1 MKTISMHRL
10 LHSFFFV
17 AFGVYICVD
26 SIWIQYSTPILY
38 TALLIGICSVLFSPG
53 HKVRIDGFVLLFLAF
68 AGYVCLST
76 FWSVAGNAFIGAARI
91 VLKYSIATVVLYW
104 NIKSVEDINKL
115 LSILWIAG
123 IVMALYSI
131 KFYGLN
137 YMLTAISHGI
147 RLGGEIIQINGF
159 GYTTA
164 IALCLSYTNM
174 FYNRRRVGK
183 FLNILAMPPLFLCV
197 LSSGSR
203 RSFIAVLAFII
214 FFTFYQK
221 GIGKKYWKIVFV
233 AFALIV
239 IGNILINAGI
249 LDSLFVRFS
258 ELENYTKSGNTDY
271 EGDLYRVKLIQ
282 LGAQYFI
289 QNPLFGSGA
298 NAFRTLNISY
308 FGTSIASHNN
318 VIEILVNYGI
328 IGAVLYYGNWIR
340 ALKVSFRYRKRS
352 QEAMILF
359 VMMISLILLA
369 EMTTITHIDS
379 MTEYIIMTA
388 GSSLFFV
395 VGAKDEKIKIGRCN
409 DNKKISSL
417 D

>member
-1 MKTISMHRL
+1 M
-10 LHSFFFV
+10 
-17 AFGVYICVD
+17 
-26 SIWIQYSTPILY
+26 
-38 TALLIGICSVLFSPG
+38 
-53 HKVRIDGFVLLFLAF
+53 
-68 AGYVCLST
+68 
-76 FWSVAGNAFIGAARI
+76 
-91 VLKYSIATVVLYW
+91 
-104 NIKSVEDINKL
+104 
-115 LSILWIAG
+115 
-123 IVMALYSI
+123 
-131 KFYGLN
+131 
-137 YMLTAISHGI
+137 
-147 RLGGEIIQINGF
+147 
-159 GYTTA
+159 
-164 IALCLSYTNM
+164 
-174 FYNRRRVGK
+174 
-183 FLNILAMPPLFLCV
+183 
-197 LSSGSR
+197 
-203 RSFIAVLAFII
+203 
-214 FFTFYQK
+214 
-221 GIGKKYWKIVFV
+221 

>member
-137 YMLTAISHGI
+137 Y
-147 RLGGEIIQINGF
+147 
-159 GYTTA
+159 
-164 IALCLSYTNM
+164 
-174 FYNRRRVGK
+174 K
-183 FLNILAMPPLFLCV
+183 FA
-197 LSSGSR
+197 
-203 RSFIAVLAFII
+203 
-214 FFTFYQK
+214 
-221 GIGKKYWKIVFV
+221 
-233 AFALIV
+233 
-239 IGNILINAGI
+239 
-249 LDSLFVRFS
+249 
-258 ELENYTKSGNTDY
+258 
-271 EGDLYRVKLIQ
+271 
-282 LGAQYFI
+282 
-289 QNPLFGSGA
+289 
-298 NAFRTLNISY
+298 
-308 FGTSIASHNN
+308 
-318 VIEILVNYGI
+318 
-328 IGAVLYYGNWIR
+328 
-340 ALKVSFRYRKRS
+340 
-352 QEAMILF
+352 
-359 VMMISLILLA
+359 
-369 EMTTITHIDS
+369 
-379 MTEYIIMTA
+379 
-388 GSSLFFV
+388 
-395 VGAKDEKIKIGRCN
+395 
-409 DNKKISSL
+409 
-417 D
+417 